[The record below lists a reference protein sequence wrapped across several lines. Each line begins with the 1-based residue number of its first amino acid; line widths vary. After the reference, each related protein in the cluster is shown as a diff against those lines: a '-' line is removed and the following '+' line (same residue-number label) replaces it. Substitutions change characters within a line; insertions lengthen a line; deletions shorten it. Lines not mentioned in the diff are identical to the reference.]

1 MYYIRGTELENGKPV
16 RTIETI
22 RLSEEDIAAL
32 SMGKTLA
39 IDNGKY
45 GILFIKPEKGLRFNG

>member
-39 IDNGKY
+39 IDNSKY
-45 GILFIKPEKGLRFNG
+45 GILFIKPEKGLRFNE

>member
-39 IDNGKY
+39 IDNNKY
-45 GILFIKPEKGLRFNG
+45 GILFIKPEKGPGFNE

>member
-39 IDNGKY
+39 IDNGEY